1 MVDPRMFA
9 PADLGSAYAKGL
21 QIREHQ
27 ERRQDKKRL
36 ADLIPQAM
44 GRGGMDES
52 GAVDQRAAIEQMYG
66 IDPQL
71 AMKLDDRQRE
81 QAKAELDD
89 LSAAVRWADD
99 PQKWEHVKQHF
110 GQKGVDLTPYGFE
123 DRERGLLALGQ
134 LGEYLKTIPK
144 PEYRSIEAGGSLIDV
159 SGGNPRVVIAPNP
172 GDQPMGAPAQ
182 QGSPQN
188 LPRVS
193 SPEEARRLPPGSKFI
208 MPDGRVGTVPG
219 GPTAS
224 QSGGFPY

>member
-52 GAVDQRAAIEQMYG
+52 GAVDQRAAIEQIYG

-89 LSAAVRWADD
+89 LSDAVRWADD

-110 GQKGVDLTPYGFE
+110 GQKGVDLSPYGFE

-134 LGEYLKTIPK
+134 LGEYLKGIPK
-144 PEYRSIEAGGSLIDV
+144 PDIRATEPGGGLYAV
-159 SGGNPRVVIAPNP
+159 NPDGSVRVLVQPNP

-182 QGSPQN
+182 GKEITATGPGGQKLRLNPQTN
-188 LPRVS
+188 QWEP
-193 SPEEARRLPPGSKFI
+193 
-208 MPDGRVGTVPG
+208 MG
-219 GPTAS
+219 GPTQPA
-224 QSGGFPY
+224 SGGFPY